1 MNGAGNAYM
10 APLLVASVLGK
21 FHSEQQSLEFHLLTS
36 LSLSI
41 DTSTALAQR
50 KDGLRPLLS
59 PPAKTAPA
67 MRSNKLKNDLR
78 ISWTRR
84 T

>member
-1 MNGAGNAYM
+1 MNGAGNACM

-21 FHSEQQSLEFHLLTS
+21 FRSERQSLEDHLLIS
-36 LSLSI
+36 LSL

-67 MRSNKLKNDLR
+67 MRSNKLKNDPK